1 MRYCS
6 NCGAEYRDEATSCV
20 DCPTGELVSAAELHR
35 RGRLGLTERDP
46 RRFVRVTVAEDLLT
60 AEELA
65 QVLESSGIPVLTLD
79 GRGGTVDV
87 LTTGVV
93 NDWWELRVP
102 SRDVARAQ
110 ALVTDTRQRLLAT
123 RAEAEEAAEEEAL
136 AAPEAP
142 AP

>member
-1 MRYCS
+1 M
-6 NCGAEYRDEATSCV
+6 
-20 DCPTGELVSAAELHR
+20 
-35 RGRLGLTERDP
+35 
-46 RRFVRVTVAEDLLT
+46 AEDLLT

-65 QVLESSGIPVLTLD
+65 QVLESAGIPVLTLD

-110 ALVTDTRQRLLAT
+110 VLVTETRQRLLAT
-123 RAEAEEAAEEEAL
+123 RAEAEQAAEEEAL
-136 AAPEAP
+136 AGIGGSGPLRDRCRSGQGARTALGITSRSARDAPSGSKSATP
-142 AP
+142 TTGHFR